1 METIDK
7 SHLSFGE
14 TTALFAGVLI
24 DAGEADDGQLLVLP
38 PLLPH
43 RRYHVHATLSVVS
56 WNDGFG
62 TTQEGKFSGITC
74 QIVEEND
81 TNFRFEAAY
90 WGPDEVGV
98 SRRWSAKVSY
108 MVFLV

>member
-7 SHLSFGE
+7 SQLRFGE
-14 TTALFAGVLI
+14 TPALFAGVLI

-38 PLLPH
+38 SLQPH
-43 RRYHVHATLSVVS
+43 RRYHVHASLSVVS

-62 TTQEGKFSGITC
+62 ISQEGNFSGITC
-74 QIVEEND
+74 QVVEEGE
-81 TNFRFEAAY
+81 TSYRFEAAY
-90 WGPDEVGV
+90 WGPDEIGT
-98 SRRWSAKVSY
+98 SRRWSAKVNY